1 MWRNE
6 KIQTGKTLI
15 SPIYAVQSLQWLFIL
30 VAPQSISRTSFN
42 YGKTGFC
49 ISGTLDWNGS
59 STFQRKISTRKHGS
73 VFSLKIK
80 GAIDAAE
87 NKSWVVVTKLSNKL
101 FLSFSNLS
109 SALLILGIAL
119 YTYMKF
125 GEAVSELAKI
135 VGLSFFGYSKLNI

>member
-1 MWRNE
+1 MKKRKNSDR
-6 KIQTGKTLI
+6 KNSYFSDLC
-15 SPIYAVQSLQWLFIL
+15 SAVFTMIIHFSC
-30 VAPQSISRTSFN
+30 ASIHSRTSFN

-101 FLSFSNLS
+101 FLSFSNLT